1 MRIDLPGCNFKN
13 CRFSYDGNCTNKIEY
28 DRCEYRLA
36 KDGLAEAEPVRH
48 GCDMCEIMES
58 GHWIRLYNGNG
69 WEVGIGRR
77 IDGYELVINHS
88 GEHFATKIDYCP
100 YCGAKLDGGEK
111 KNE

>member
-1 MRIDLPGCNFKN
+1 MRLIDADALMELANNHKN
-13 CRFSYDGNCTNKIEY
+13 KVVDANDIARFITI
-28 DRCEYRLA
+28 
-36 KDGLAEAEPVRH
+36 EAEPVRH

-69 WEVGIGRR
+69 WDVGIGRR
-77 IDGYELVINHS
+77 IDGYELVISHC